1 MQKPDIFAYLDYRKY
16 LRDAF
21 EAMKAAAQ
29 ESRATSEGRTAAKAG
44 PGPKTRASA
53 KGRAGE
59 ARGKVSYRSFAKEAG
74 YSSPNLLQL
83 ILAGERDLAPAH
95 VPGTVRA
102 LRLNKQESEFFADL
116 VAFDRAEGFDEKT
129 FHYQRMLR
137 SRRHA
142 EARPIEKGQFEYLEQ
157 WYHPV
162 VRELVAH
169 PAFDGTPEWIAARVH
184 PRITAPQAEKSL
196 QLLEQMGMIRRDAAS
211 GKLSQA
217 DAQISTAPEVASLAV
232 ANYHRSVLKLAEGS
246 IEAFDGDRRDLRAV
260 TLGIP
265 KDKFPEL
272 KRKLEAFWR
281 EVLDMSA
288 AAGPVEE
295 VYQVNLQAFPLT
307 RTEAPHA

>member
-21 EAMKAAAQ
+21 EALKAAAQ
-29 ESRATSEGRTAAKAG
+29 AGRAASKTRTAAK
-44 PGPKTRASA
+44 
-53 KGRAGE
+53 GRGTGE
-59 ARGKVSYRSFAKEAG
+59 ARAKISYRSFAKEAG

-83 ILAGERDLAPAH
+83 ILAGERDLAPAQI
-95 VPGTVRA
+95 PGTVRA
-102 LRLNKQESEFFADL
+102 LRLNKQETEFFADL

-169 PAFDGTPEWIAARVH
+169 PEFDGTPEWLTGRVH
-184 PRITAPQAEKSL
+184 PRITSAQAEKSL
-196 QLLEQMGMIRRDAAS
+196 QLLEQLGMIRRDAAT
-211 GKLSQA
+211 GRLMQA

-246 IEAFDGDRRDLRAV
+246 IDAFDGDHRDLRAV
-260 TLGIP
+260 TLGIS

-281 EVLDMSA
+281 EILDLGSE
-288 AAGPVEE
+288 AGPIED
-295 VYQVNLQAFPLT
+295 VYQVNIQAFPLT
-307 RTEAPHA
+307 RPEAPHA

>member
-1 MQKPDIFAYLDYRKY
+1 MQKPDLFAYLDYRKY

-21 EAMKAAAQ
+21 DALNAP
-29 ESRATSEGRTAAKAG
+29 SL
-44 PGPKTRASA
+44 PGGVAA
-53 KGRAGE
+53 KGRAKRVG
-59 ARGKVSYRSFAKEAG
+59 RGKISYRSFAKEAG

-83 ILAGERDLAPAH
+83 ILSGERDLSPAH

-102 LRLNKQESEFFADL
+102 LKLNKQEAEFFADL
-116 VAFDRAEGFDEKT
+116 VSFDRAGGFDEKT

-157 WYHPV
+157 WYHPA

-169 PAFDGTPEWIAARVH
+169 PDFGGDPAWIARRVY
-184 PRITAPQAEKSL
+184 PRITAAQAEKSL
-196 QLLEQMGMIRRDAAS
+196 ELLQRLGLLRRDDAT
-211 GKLSQA
+211 GNLVQT

-232 ANYHRSVLKLAEGS
+232 ANYHRAVLKLAEGS
-246 IEAFDGDRRDLRAV
+246 LETFDGQRRDLRAV

-281 EVLDMSA
+281 EILDLA
-288 AAGPVEE
+288 AEAGPVEE

-307 RTEAPHA
+307 RPEAPDA

>member
-16 LRDAF
+16 LRVAF
-21 EAMKAAAQ
+21 EAMQ
-29 ESRATSEGRTAAKAG
+29 ATASEGRTAASEKR
-44 PGPKTRASA
+44 GPKGRTAPKAKAAGASRI
-53 KGRAGE
+53 KI
-59 ARGKVSYRSFAKEAG
+59 SYRSFATEAG

-83 ILAGERDLAPAH
+83 IIAGDRDLAPALL
-95 VPGTVRA
+95 PGTVRA
-102 LRLNKQESEFFADL
+102 LKLNKQEAEFFADL

-142 EARPIEKGQFEYLEQ
+142 EARPIEKRQFEYLEQ

-169 PAFDGTPEWIAARVH
+169 PGFDGTPDWIARRIH
-184 PRITAPQAEKSL
+184 PRITSPQADKSL
-196 QLLEQMGMIRRDAAS
+196 QLLERLGLIRRDEAT
-211 GKLSQA
+211 GKLIQA
-217 DAQISTAPEVASLAV
+217 DIQISTAPEVASLAV

-246 IEAFDGDRRDLRAV
+246 IEAFEGDRRDLRAV

-281 EVLDMSA
+281 DLIDMA
-288 AAGPVEE
+288 NETGPVEE

-307 RTEAPHA
+307 LPEAPRA

>member
-1 MQKPDIFAYLDYRKY
+1 MAKPDLFAYLDYRKY

-21 EAMKAAAQ
+21 DAMKAAA
-29 ESRATSEGRTAAKAG
+29 
-44 PGPKTRASA
+44 PK
-53 KGRAGE
+53 G
-59 ARGKVSYRSFAKEAG
+59 RGKVSFRSFAKEAG

-83 ILAGERDLAPAH
+83 ILAGERDLAPANL
-95 VPGTVRA
+95 PGTIRA
-102 LRLNKQESEFFADL
+102 LKLNKQEAEFFADL

-142 EARPIEKGQFEYLEQ
+142 EARPIDKGRFEYLEQ
-157 WYHPV
+157 WYHPA

-169 PAFDGTPEWIAARVH
+169 PGFTGDPAWIARRVH
-184 PRITAPQAEKSL
+184 PRITAAQAEKSID
-196 QLLEQMGMIRRDAAS
+196 LLERLGMIRREPE
-211 GKLSQA
+211 GKWLQA

-232 ANYHRSVLKLAEGS
+232 ANYHRSVLKLAEGA
-246 IEAFDGDRRDLRAV
+246 IEAFDGDARDLRAV
-260 TLGIP
+260 TLGLP

-281 EVLDMSA
+281 DVLDMA
-288 AAGPVEE
+288 AGAGPVEE

-307 RTEAPHA
+307 RPEPSDA